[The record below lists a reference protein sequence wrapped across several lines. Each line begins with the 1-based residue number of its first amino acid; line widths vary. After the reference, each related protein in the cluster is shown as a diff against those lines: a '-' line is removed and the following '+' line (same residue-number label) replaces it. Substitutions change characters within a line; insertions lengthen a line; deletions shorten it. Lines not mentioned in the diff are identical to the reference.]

1 MYHNNPLGM
10 YRNTNVNTDMPK
22 TYKTLEEAL
31 KIVKEAVMDEREDE
45 LFYNY
50 LISVAPTQEEK
61 DIIVTIRNDER
72 KHNKL
77 FRGIYKAF
85 TGNDIET
92 PANVDFEKPKTY
104 IDGIKKA
111 LFGELGAVERYRDII
126 AGLPTRYYRDMVFEI
141 LTDEQKHAD
150 KYNYILNINAQTMRL
165 DRNYYRTPSPE
176 AKTSFTTQEAI
187 EIAKILGVDFRKE
200 KFNIEQFKMGLNTE
214 LEHGRRDPST
224 NVTGDDPVTTGK
236 IALAHLKEFPD
247 YYTRLAKLEKEA
259 KAYWQSR

>member
-1 MYHNNPLGM
+1 MYHNNLYGM
-10 YRNTNVNTDMPK
+10 FRNSNENDDVPK

-31 KIVKEAVMDEREDE
+31 RIVKDAVQDEREDE
-45 LFYNY
+45 LFYDY

-61 DIIVTIRNDER
+61 EIITSIRNDEQ

-85 TGNDIET
+85 TGKDIET
-92 PANVDFEKPKTY
+92 LSNVDFEKPESY
-104 IDGIKKA
+104 IAGVKKA

-126 AGLPTRYYRDMVFEI
+126 AGLPNRYYRDMVFEI

-165 DRNYYRTPSPE
+165 DRSYYRSPSPP
-176 AKTSFTTQEAI
+176 AKTSFTPQEAR
-187 EIAKILGVDFRKE
+187 EIADALGVDFRKE
-200 KFNIEQFKMGLNTE
+200 KFNVEQFRMGLNTE

-224 NVTGDDPVTTGK
+224 NVSNDDPITTGK